1 MVPEFMIPK
10 NAPQLF
16 SFPGGM
22 PGNGYSGRATNEED
36 VSDPYGGGDHPGPY
50 GRVNDPYDGDWAL
63 NPLGGKQ
70 IKMQAL
76 PMLQTQGAQPM
87 LQSQQAVPPDNIWN
101 DGVMGTNSIFMHSMS
116 SKDANQNLMTKRAQ
130 KQPSPEVG
138 PGGPGSDSEWV
149 GTNTVFFGSNGG
161 GYGWARKAGPKALTG
176 QALRSLP
183 QGPAVTRDGYSNGGK
198 VQSVPNLG
206 GTNFA
211 FNMADGSHWG
221 WARKQQQPA
230 AGKAPRAQKS
240 VLQSLFRSDDAHEAE
255 YGREGDNQLNDD
267 VLPSAVGTGG
277 PVIGVDG
284 KPSNVDH
291 AWAKHP
297 EEFSFACSEDID
309 GCAGGLTVD
318 PVYAAD

>member
-1 MVPEFMIPK
+1 MVPEFMIPAR
-10 NAPQLF
+10 NVPQLF

-36 VSDPYGGGDHPGPY
+36 VSDPYGGGDKPGPY

-76 PMLQTQGAQPM
+76 PMI
-87 LQSQQAVPPDNIWN
+87 QAAAPADNIWN
-101 DGVMGTNSIFMHSMS
+101 DGVMGTDSIFMHSMS
-116 SKDANQNLMTKRAQ
+116 SKEANQNLMNKRS
-130 KQPSPEVG
+130 QPAPSELVG
-138 PGGPGSDSEWV
+138 PGGPGTDSGWV
-149 GTNTVFFGSNGG
+149 GTDQVFFGSNGG
-161 GYGWARKAGPKALTG
+161 GYGWARRAGAKPMVGQALTG
-176 QALRSLP
+176 VNADSLI
-183 QGPAVTRDGYSNGGK
+183 RDGYSNGGK

-211 FNMADGSHWG
+211 FNKADGYHFG
-221 WARKQQQPA
+221 WARKQQPKA
-230 AGKAPRAQKS
+230 AGAGAQAPRAQKS
-240 VLQSLFRSDDAHEAE
+240 LLQSLFRSDDAHEAE
-255 YGREGDNQLNDD
+255 YGREGPNQLNDD

-284 KPSNVDH
+284 LPSNLDH
-291 AWAKHP
+291 TWAKHA
-297 EEFSFACSEDID
+297 EEFSFKCSDDIY

-318 PVYAAD
+318 PEYAAD